1 MKKYSGMLA
10 NGNAKYKV
18 KKSKQLPIVIKYLLT
33 HFTYIHAK
41 KKVVMGKKWNVK
53 TGGDPFNFGPLH
65 ELFIISK

>member
-18 KKSKQLPIVIKYLLT
+18 KKSKQLPIVIKYLHTLP
-33 HFTYIHAK
+33 TYMQK